1 MIMKQQLSIGI
12 TAATVLCMLASFYH
26 ESIATHAFITQP
38 PHHNIA
44 TTILSPTAI
53 DMSSRRGDP
62 YYSQTDYPW
71 ENDNDDVPLD
81 YYPQPPPYRYDTTP
95 PPYREQPPPPFQNN
109 NDNYN
114 TQQRPPQQQY
124 QRPTTRSD
132 NTPSRFQG
140 TAEDFRRGGSPASPL
155 FNISRQQQQKQIP
168 SMQNVNNI
176 YDQQQR
182 YNDYNQ
188 PPMQQRGFNV
198 GETYTEDFRNG
209 GTSNNRRPTRQT
221 QPPPTKT
228 PRTRQSSQQHGT
240 NFVKQRLEQYQSNYM
255 DRDRQQ
261 DDQDIRRQSSFN
273 NDEQFSYFDGIEDD
287 WGSRSDDRIPNSSYQ
302 RRGDD
307 SYDMPRPPPMNDYE
321 DVDEYRTI
329 ERDRYDEP
337 VRQPQPRYESRYD
350 SARSNTRLSNQYQPP
365 PPPVSRDDNMMRNE
379 DTERIYDQWQQ
390 ERYQAENEQ
399 QQRQRQYD
407 EESNTR
413 SRKSTRPRY
422 SPNTSTK
429 GYGPGNSF
437 RPQTGYQRGN
447 PRRQVTQPPPYY
459 PYGPSSRSSNGNGN
473 GIMGMFDRLMNPYS
487 TFSPSIMMGR
497 LSNAMAKSTA
507 QEEQSN
513 KYLLSDA
520 SKILSNDVAV
530 KNMLGPSIELGTPFS
545 KTSSSSMVNGVTKS
559 RLELVIPVS
568 GKQNTGRIRL
578 IANQDGI
585 MQMELDVGG
594 RIINVP
600 LDNNRQRYG
609 DAIDADIEDR
619 DYSL

>member
-1 MIMKQQLSIGI
+1 
-12 TAATVLCMLASFYH
+12 
-26 ESIATHAFITQP
+26 
-38 PHHNIA
+38 
-44 TTILSPTAI
+44 
-53 DMSSRRGDP
+53 
-62 YYSQTDYPW
+62 
-71 ENDNDDVPLD
+71 
-81 YYPQPPPYRYDTTP
+81 
-95 PPYREQPPPPFQNN
+95 
-109 NDNYN
+109 
-114 TQQRPPQQQY
+114 
-124 QRPTTRSD
+124 
-132 NTPSRFQG
+132 
-140 TAEDFRRGGSPASPL
+140 
-155 FNISRQQQQKQIP
+155 
-168 SMQNVNNI
+168 MQNVNNI

-307 SYDMPRPPPMNDYE
+307 NSYNMPPPPDYE
-321 DVDEYRTI
+321 DVDEYRTMA
-329 ERDRYDEP
+329 RDQYDEP
-337 VRQPQPRYESRYD
+337 VGRQRPRESRYD
-350 SARSNTRLSNQYQPP
+350 SSFQCNRSNTRPSNQYQQPP
-365 PPPVSRDDNMMRNE
+365 PPPPISRDDNMMRNE

-390 ERYQAENEQ
+390 ERYQADE

-407 EESNTR
+407 EESSTR
-413 SRKSTRPRY
+413 SRESTRPRY

-437 RPQTGYQRGN
+437 RPQSGFQRGN
-447 PRRQVTQPPPYY
+447 PRRQETQPPYY
-459 PYGPSSRSSNGNGN
+459 PYGPSSRLNNSN

-497 LSNAMAKSTA
+497 LSNAMAKSMA
-507 QEEQSN
+507 QENQSN

-530 KNMLGPSIELGTPFS
+530 KNMLGSSIELGTPFS

-559 RLELVIPVS
+559 RLELVVPVS
-568 GKQNTGRIRL
+568 GSENTGRIRL
-578 IANQDGI
+578 ISNQDGI

-600 LDNNRQRYG
+600 LDSSRRRYD
-609 DAIDADIEDR
+609 DAIDADIEDIDR
-619 DYSL
+619 EVY

>member
-1 MIMKQQLSIGI
+1 MKQKSFGI
-12 TAATVLCMLASFYH
+12 TAATVLCTLASFYH
-26 ESIATHAFITQP
+26 EGIATHAFITQP
-38 PHHNIA
+38 PHNNIV
-44 TTILSPTAI
+44 TTSSPTAI
-53 DMSSRRGDP
+53 DNMSSRRGDP
-62 YYSQTDYPW
+62 YYSQNDYPW
-71 ENDNDDVPLD
+71 EKENDDMPLD
-81 YYPQPPPYRYDTTP
+81 YYPQPPPYRYDTSS
-95 PPYREQPPPPFQNN
+95 PPYREQPPFQN

-114 TQQRPPQQQY
+114 TQRPPQQQY

-155 FNISRQQQQKQIP
+155 FNTSRQQIP
-168 SMQNVNNI
+168 SMQNANSI

-182 YNDYNQ
+182 YNDYNTPP

-198 GETYTEDFRNG
+198 GETYTEDFRTG
-209 GTSNNRRPTRQT
+209 GSSSSNRRQT
-221 QPPPTKT
+221 QPPIDTP
-228 PRTRQSSQQHGT
+228 PRTRQSQQQYGT
-240 NFVKQRLEQYQSNYM
+240 NFVKQRLEQYQNNYM
-255 DRDRQQ
+255 NRDRQQ
-261 DDQDIRRQSSFN
+261 YNENAQRRSSF
-273 NDEQFSYFDGIEDD
+273 DEQYDYYDELQSPPSSTSRFDV
-287 WGSRSDDRIPNSSYQ
+287 RIPNSSYQ
-302 RRGDD
+302 RRQDDD

-321 DVDEYRTI
+321 DVDEYRTM

-350 SARSNTRLSNQYQPP
+350 SVRSNTRRPSNQYQQQPP
-365 PPPVSRDDNMMRNE
+365 PLIRREDNMMRNE
-379 DTERIYDQWQQ
+379 DTDRIYEQWQQ
-390 ERYQAENEQ
+390 ERYQADNE

-407 EESNTR
+407 EK
-413 SRKSTRPRY
+413 SRQSTRPRY

-437 RPQTGYQRGN
+437 RPITGYQRGN
-447 PRRQVTQPPPYY
+447 PRRQVTQTPYY
-459 PYGPSSRSSNGNGN
+459 PYGPSQFSRNGG
-473 GIMGMFDRLMNPYS
+473 GIMGMFDRIMNPYS

-497 LSNAMAKSTA
+497 LSNAMAKSMA
-507 QEEQSN
+507 EQQQSN

-530 KNMLGPSIELGTPFS
+530 KNVLGNSIELGTPFS

-568 GKQNTGRIRL
+568 GSENTGRIRL

-600 LDNNRQRYG
+600 LDSSRGRYD
-609 DAIDADIEDR
+609 DAIDADIEDIDR
-619 DYSL
+619 EVY